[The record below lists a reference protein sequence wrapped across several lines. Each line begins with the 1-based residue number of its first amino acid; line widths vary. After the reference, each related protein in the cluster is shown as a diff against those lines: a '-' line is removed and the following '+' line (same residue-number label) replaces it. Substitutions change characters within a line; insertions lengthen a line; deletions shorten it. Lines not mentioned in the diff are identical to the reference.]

1 MADDK
6 CCAKGPDEGYTDRW
20 NNARN
25 PGVNKPAPSLEPALS
40 PEPDRLTPM
49 GGKRDPGVAAQ
60 INDRGSNLTPVGAF
74 KGGDQPTRA
83 EMVALTGGYTE
94 PRRKPGTATP
104 EPRTKGVRASANAE
118 DREKLKAIAYARG
131 GYTQRWSK
139 ARGG

>member
-1 MADDK
+1 VADDK

-20 NNARN
+20 HNARN
-25 PGVNKPAPSLEPALS
+25 PGVNKPAPSLEPAV
-40 PEPDRLTPM
+40 TPM

-60 INDRGSNLTPVGAF
+60 INDRNSNLTPVGAF

-94 PRRKPGTATP
+94 PRRKPGTARTP

-118 DREKLKAIAYARG
+118 DREKLKAIAYAKG
-131 GYTQRWSK
+131 GYTQRWRK

>member
-25 PGVNKPAPSLEPALS
+25 PGVNKPAPSLEPAVTPKVDLS
-40 PEPDRLTPM
+40 RPVKGPDKTAYSLAEGPV
-49 GGKRDPGVAAQ
+49 VAAQ
-60 INDRGSNLTPVGAF
+60 INDRGSNLTPVGN
-74 KGGDQPTRA
+74 QPTRA

-104 EPRTKGVRASANAE
+104 EPRK
-118 DREKLKAIAYARG
+118 KLEPIAYAKG
-131 GYTQRWSK
+131 GYTQRWRK